1 MNCSTP
7 AEVST
12 STKLSRSSTLRQ
24 FNFARVLGINILGHQ
39 VPVRYKVQLRK
50 NGGHEGV
57 VFYNKSRIHDCFLYP
72 SVKHSAECRLRI
84 GASLKYY
91 KRVFLG
97 KTTTE
102 DGPYYDRLVEYCN
115 DTVVYD
121 NGEVLGMRKRRYWF
135 NGNFIYR
142 APYVTRSCS
151 ADDCDEGYPGKKTDR
166 YVSVPDKPATK
177 PAIKK
182 VEVAKFKYTG
192 VAPKTKCGCGG
203 K

>member
-1 MNCSTP
+1 MECSTP

-12 STKLSRSSTLRQ
+12 STKMRRTNSLYQ
-24 FNFARVLGINILGHQ
+24 FNFARVLGINILGRQ
-39 VPVRYKVQLRK
+39 VPVLYKVQLRK
-50 NGGHEGV
+50 NGGHHGV

-72 SVKHSAECRLRI
+72 SVKHSAECQLRM

-91 KRVFLG
+91 KRVYLG
-97 KTTTE
+97 KTTG

-142 APYVTRSCS
+142 AEHTTRNCVGG
-151 ADDCDEGYPGKKTDR
+151 DCDDGYPRGSDTN
-166 YVSVPDKPATK
+166 VTTK
-177 PAIKK
+177 PVGPSK

-192 VAPKTKCGCGG
+192 PTPKTKCGCGG